1 MMMIQ
6 RHYDDEALIALIE
19 SNRASSDAHLPA
31 CSDCSAKAES
41 FQLIADSLHD
51 ADVWDKRVIR
61 TEAVPA
67 TIATLRAFA
76 DRMAAE
82 DTGASLILD
91 ELLAGTREEW
101 MPRLQQH
108 PEWWTAGLV
117 RKLTEASQR
126 AIDTMPPDAL
136 EMTRMATNVA
146 ESLPDDSTGAVHQM
160 RGAAWRDHAY
170 ALYYTG
176 RFSDADQAI
185 RTAESHLAL
194 CKVDEYE
201 RGRLGIVR
209 ALVSRAF
216 ERFDEAVGAAV
227 TSTST
232 FARFGDFRRH
242 ASARLA
248 HVHLLFS
255 RNDYVT
261 ADRVLRELELQLR
274 DTDEFDT
281 HARVLGNLGFC
292 AWKLKNVEEG
302 VRFYELSSAL
312 HTSIGVVTEPVRD
325 RWALAMMLAEAGR
338 LEQAY
343 TRLCELLPEM
353 ERLGMASEAALN
365 ALNMSELLLADG
377 RYEQVE
383 DLCRSA
389 MRMYERAGIA
399 HGTRALTALGFMH
412 EAVLQRKANSKLV
425 RNVREYIRRLPEQPN
440 LLFAPSFD

>member
-1 MMMIQ
+1 MMIE

-31 CSDCSAKAES
+31 CSDCSSKVES
-41 FQLIADSLHD
+41 FQMISGALRD
-51 ADVWDKRVIR
+51 ADVWDQRVIR

-76 DRMAAE
+76 DQMVDEDSRAA
-82 DTGASLILD
+82 AILP
-91 ELLAGTREEW
+91 ELLAGAREEW
-101 MPRLQQH
+101 LPRLQEH
-108 PEWWTAGLV
+108 PEWRTAGMV
-117 RKLTEASQR
+117 RKLIEASQR

-136 EMTRMATNVA
+136 EMTRMATHVA
-146 ESLPDDSTGAVHQM
+146 EGLPVDSTGSVHQV

-170 ALYYTG
+170 ALYYIG
-176 RFSDADQAI
+176 RFADAEQAI

-216 ERFDEAVGAAV
+216 ERFEEAVAAAV

-232 FARFGDFRRH
+232 FARFGDSRRH

-255 RNDYVT
+255 RHDYVT
-261 ADRVLRELELQLR
+261 ADCVLRELDMQLR
-274 DTDEFDT
+274 DTDDFDT
-281 HARVLGNLGFC
+281 HARVLGNLGYC
-292 AWKLKNVEEG
+292 AWRLKNVEEG
-302 VRFYELSSAL
+302 VRFYELSLAMYATL
-312 HTSIGVVTEPVRD
+312 GVVTERVRNH
-325 RWALAMMLAEAGR
+325 WALAMMLAEAGR

-353 ERLGMASEAALN
+353 ERLGMTSEAALN

-412 EAVLQRKANSKLV
+412 EAVQQRKASSRLV
-425 RNVREYIRRLPEQPN
+425 RNVRDYIRRLPEQPN